1 MEKIKI
7 LTTQNVDLE
16 YTPASIGDRLLA
28 ALIDYLIY
36 FVWFLCFLFITDGA
50 GNINLMIFVGLP
62 IMFYHLA
69 CEIFL
74 NGQSIGKRAMNVKV
88 LMLDGASPAAGAYF
102 IRWLFSLVENI
113 SFFIGV
119 IPLITIAVNGKGQR
133 IGDIAA
139 GTAVVKIRP
148 PIQLRHILPD
158 AIPEGYQI
166 QFSEVSQLS
175 DRNIAIIRTV
185 LRKGIEEHNRNMIK
199 YTAQRV
205 RQVMGVF
212 TDYDDE
218 TFLQIVLNDYAAM
231 ANQETFNLS

>member
-1 MEKIKI
+1 
-7 LTTQNVDLE
+7 
-16 YTPASIGDRLLA
+16 
-28 ALIDYLIY
+28 
-36 FVWFLCFLFITDGA
+36 
-50 GNINLMIFVGLP
+50 
-62 IMFYHLA
+62 
-69 CEIFL
+69 
-74 NGQSIGKRAMNVKV
+74 MNVKV